1 MFAGVPES
9 LARSLLDG
17 AQTQVG
23 LLRELDKVR
32 LRTECGLAQTA
43 IPVRPSVRTM
53 TIARGSFTVVPDRPT
68 ARRLGRELAAKAGD
82 LLPLCDFAGLLLAG
96 YFSVLIYHAFAASAV
111 VPLYIWSELYR
122 LVWIAAGLAPFI
134 LYELRFAS
142 FAGAGDNAAL
152 VRGFASR
159 FLMFLGVVCAIAFA
173 GRWLD
178 YTPRGWLVLWLVC
191 ALFLTATSRML
202 LALYLR
208 RLTGRGALA
217 ESVAVVGEGPLA
229 DALIPL
235 LRKSTVLFG
244 VFDDHHR
251 RRTAACL
258 HRPESTVENLIARA
272 SAAGASK
279 SDRPDRIVIALPAT
293 AERRLLSIVERLRPL
308 GIPLELSPQNLRL
321 QARGIAHVGVHVADC
336 LPVTLLADRP
346 IKRWNAVLKSAEDVV
361 LGWMV
366 MVLLLPVLACIA
378 LAIKLDSPG
387 PVVFKQRRHG
397 FNNREFDI
405 YKFRTMR
412 CAPDDSGNLLRQ
424 TIRGDCRITRI
435 GRFLRKFSLDE
446 LPKVFNVLEG
456 DMSLVGPRPHA
467 VNMRTE
473 ERLGHEITNVY
484 AHRHRVKPGIT
495 GWSQVNGSRGA
506 TDTIEKLHRRVE
518 LDLYYVENW
527 SLLFDLKILF
537 LTPKEVLRA
546 TNAY

>member
-1 MFAGVPES
+1 MS
-9 LARSLLDG
+9 
-17 AQTQVG
+17 
-23 LLRELDKVR
+23 
-32 LRTECGLAQTA
+32 
-43 IPVRPSVRTM
+43 
-53 TIARGSFTVVPDRPT
+53 IARGSFTVVPDRPA

-96 YFSVLIYHAFAASAV
+96 YFSVSVYDAFAAPAIAALS
-111 VPLYIWSELYR
+111 IRSELYR
-122 LVWIAAGLAPFI
+122 LIWIAAGLAPFI

-159 FLMFLGVVCAIAFA
+159 FLMLLGVVCAIAFA

-178 YTPRGWLVLWLVC
+178 HAPRGWLALWLVC
-191 ALFLTATSRML
+191 ALLLTATSRVP
-202 LALYLR
+202 LAFFLR
-208 RLTGRGALA
+208 RLTERGALT
-217 ESVAVVGEGPLA
+217 ESVAVVGAGPLA

-235 LRKSTVLFG
+235 LPKNAVLFG
-244 VFDDHHR
+244 VFDDHR
-251 RRTAACL
+251 RQTAACAYK
-258 HRPESTVENLIARA
+258 PGATVESLIARA
-272 SAAGASK
+272 GAARASK

-293 AERRLLSIVERLRPL
+293 AERRLLSLVERLRPL
-308 GIPLELSPQNLRL
+308 GVPLELSPQNLRL
-321 QARGIAHVGVHVADC
+321 QARGIAHVGAYVADC

-346 IKRWNAVLKSAEDVV
+346 IKRWNAVLKSAEDVL
-361 LGWMV
+361 LGCV
-366 MVLLLPVLACIA
+366 MTITLLPILACIA

-412 CAPDDSGNLLRQ
+412 CAPDDSGDFLKQ
-424 TIRGDCRITRI
+424 TIRGDCRITRV

-446 LPKVFNVLEG
+446 LPQVFNVLEG

-506 TDTIEKLHRRVE
+506 TDTVDKLHRRVE

-537 LTPKEVLRA
+537 LTPREVLRA